1 MNRLATLTAIAA
13 LSFSSP
19 AVAAEN
25 EPSPLAATTVKLAPI
40 APPSTELVTKR
51 PPILPVL
58 YTTFGAMQAWDIYS
72 TAAALKA
79 GARERNPFAAP
90 IAGNPASMIALKAMS
105 TAGTIYFTE
114 RIWKTNRVAAVI
126 VLVAINGATAA
137 ISLHNTR
144 NVRAA
149 SR

>member
-1 MNRLATLTAIAA
+1 L
-13 LSFSSP
+13 
-19 AVAAEN
+19 
-25 EPSPLAATTVKLAPI
+25 
-40 APPSTELVTKR
+40 
-51 PPILPVL
+51 
-58 YTTFGAMQAWDIYS
+58 
-72 TAAALKA
+72 
-79 GARERNPFAAP
+79 
-90 IAGNPASMIALKAMS
+90 IALKAMS
-105 TAGTIYFTE
+105 TAGAIYFTE